1 MRKQLYL
8 HIGPHKTGTTSLQ
21 YYLNHNRA
29 NLSGRGWLYPKSG
42 CPKTN
47 YGHHEV
53 ARSFLGRGRFDIS
66 VLRQE
71 IDRTQCRN
79 ILLSSEDLSLCR
91 DPDIVANALS
101 GFDVKIVIFLRR
113 QDELLLSMFN
123 QGVKTGSYCGSLPA
137 FASNLEKN
145 GRLNHYELCERWA
158 AVFGEGHVI
167 ATLYR
172 PDHSVIVDFFGRLG
186 IDKDRCADPP
196 RIHANRS
203 VDPRLIGA
211 MKMIRKLGKEGLSD
225 TYCNEIIAII
235 RSFESRLNCN
245 RTYSLMN
252 VEERQRFL
260 ARYRDSNLKLFD
272 RFVPGES
279 FEDPAVSN
287 RGEVKVGENFIHHL
301 LFKEIMSQLA
311 ARRTQS

>member
-1 MRKQLYL
+1 MRRHLYL

-29 NLSGRGWLYPKSG
+29 NLSHSGWLYPKSG

-53 ARSFLGRGRFDIS
+53 ARSFLGRGRFDIGA
-66 VLRQE
+66 LRQE
-71 IDRTQCRN
+71 IDRTQCGN
-79 ILLSSEDLSLCR
+79 IVLSSEDLSLCR
-91 DPDIVANALS
+91 DPDVIANALS
-101 GFDVKIVIFLRR
+101 GFDVTIVIFCRR

-123 QGVKTGSYCGSLPA
+123 QSVKTGSYCGSLSA

-145 GRLNHYELCERWA
+145 GRLNHYELCKRWA
-158 AVFGEGHVI
+158 AVFGEDHVI

-186 IDKDRCADPP
+186 INKDQCADPP

-211 MKMIRKLGKEGLSD
+211 MKMIRRLGKEGLSNAF
-225 TYCNEIIAII
+225 CNDMIAII
-235 RSFESRLNCN
+235 RSFEPRLN
-245 RTYSLMN
+245 RTRKYSLMN
-252 VEERQRFL
+252 VDERQRFL

-272 RFVPGES
+272 HFIPGES
-279 FEDPAVSN
+279 FEDPAMSN
-287 RGEVKVGENFIHHL
+287 RGEIKVGENFVHHL
-301 LFKEIMSQLA
+301 LFKEIISRIA
-311 ARRTQS
+311 ARSTQL